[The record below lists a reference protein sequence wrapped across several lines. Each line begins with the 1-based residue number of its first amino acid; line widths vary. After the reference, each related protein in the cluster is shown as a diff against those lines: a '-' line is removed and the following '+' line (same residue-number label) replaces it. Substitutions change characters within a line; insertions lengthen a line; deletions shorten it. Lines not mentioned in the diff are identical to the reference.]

1 MAEPPRDALT
11 GLPGMDAVHQRLAE
25 WQAQAAGG
33 GDQPAIHALLLGL
46 RRFDA
51 VNLAY
56 GPAAGDAA
64 LAEVALRMVHFAG
77 EELDGPFVAARAGG
91 GQFVLIANEACSRE
105 RWKLFADQLADAV
118 ARPIVMAGESLRL
131 SPRLALLRVLAGESG
146 RSVLDRLGQALEAAS
161 RQQGRRLAWAD
172 GETSRA
178 GRSAAQ
184 LEADLLRALERDEIE
199 VVYQPQ
205 YGLPGNGLCGAEA
218 LARWNHPRL
227 GRIGAGA
234 LFTIAERADHVAP
247 VSRHVARLAMAG
259 ARHWPES
266 LRLSLNVTPSDLA
279 EPGFAAGL
287 LATAR
292 DCDFPAGRLTVEV
305 TEHTLLQDF
314 HLAGRL
320 FGELAARGVRIALD
334 DFGAGFCNFRYL
346 KVLPLDYLKLD
357 RAMVDGVTA
366 DPRDLAVLRGIVA
379 MARAL
384 DLGVIAEG
392 IESEAQRA
400 VVEAEGCLAWQGFL
414 GAQPMGAADFLDL
427 ARRLAGNRR

>member
-146 RSVLDRLGQALEAAS
+146 RSVLDRL
-161 RQQGRRLAWAD
+161 
-172 GETSRA
+172 
-178 GRSAAQ
+178 
-184 LEADLLRALERDEIE
+184 
-199 VVYQPQ
+199 
-205 YGLPGNGLCGAEA
+205 
-218 LARWNHPRL
+218 
-227 GRIGAGA
+227 
-234 LFTIAERADHVAP
+234 
-247 VSRHVARLAMAG
+247 
-259 ARHWPES
+259 
-266 LRLSLNVTPSDLA
+266 VTH
-279 EPGFAAGL
+279 
-287 LATAR
+287 
-292 DCDFPAGRLTVEV
+292 
-305 TEHTLLQDF
+305 TEH
-314 HLAGRL
+314 
-320 FGELAARGVRIALD
+320 
-334 DFGAGFCNFRYL
+334 
-346 KVLPLDYLKLD
+346 
-357 RAMVDGVTA
+357 
-366 DPRDLAVLRGIVA
+366 
-379 MARAL
+379 
-384 DLGVIAEG
+384 
-392 IESEAQRA
+392 
-400 VVEAEGCLAWQGFL
+400 
-414 GAQPMGAADFLDL
+414 
-427 ARRLAGNRR
+427 